1 MYSNYS
7 TYSASMLMEMEL
19 GSNELEVDFIR
30 MILNVWVTECVKKK
44 TSHSKLFYLTEIDV

>member
-1 MYSNYS
+1 
-7 TYSASMLMEMEL
+7 MLMEMEL

-44 TSHSKLFYLTEIDV
+44 DEPLQIVLPD

>member
-44 TSHSKLFYLTEIDV
+44 DESLQIVLPD